1 MFTDGIDKLVRLVE
15 QKDEMVARIRTHRK
29 QMKADGFM
37 RPEVDY
43 ALWMQK
49 HDGQDAADEM
59 AMRIR
64 IAQWMGQPLGY
75 QASLD
80 LAAQ

>member
-1 MFTDGIDKLVRLVE
+1 MRGIESLERLIG
-15 QKDEMVARIRTHRK
+15 QKDEMVARIRSQRK
-29 QMKADGFM
+29 TMKADGFM

-43 ALWMQK
+43 ALWLRS
-49 HDGQDAADEM
+49 HDGAEASSDV

-64 IAQWMGQPLGY
+64 IAQWLERPLGF
-75 QASLD
+75 QATFD